1 MKNPFRI
8 FAQIGLTTTS
18 KGLFTRICLRRKSAR
33 PGGGLAY
40 VDGRWVLASR
50 ELAAKL
56 ARFSVFI
63 TEDCW
68 GSADNYVLS
77 KWLAEAILRGIK
89 IGLLSWNDL
98 HFGVD
103 QEIWDALT
111 ASKDPVIRNRMSMI
125 ANPKEHYRLVSPN
138 DAAIQVRFRCRGID
152 PWVRNGDSVVRLSS
166 LDREYAS
173 SLQKLREKSVEGW
186 PIAIEAVAAASLAA
200 H

>member
-1 MKNPFRI
+1 M
-8 FAQIGLTTTS
+8 
-18 KGLFTRICLRRKSAR
+18 
-33 PGGGLAY
+33 
-40 VDGRWVLASR
+40 
-50 ELAAKL
+50 
-56 ARFSVFI
+56 
-63 TEDCW
+63 TENCW

-125 ANPKEHYRLVSPN
+125 ANPREHYRLVSPDN
-138 DAAIQVRFRCRGID
+138 ATVQARFRCRGID
-152 PWVRNGDSVVRLSS
+152 PWVRNGDSIVRLSS

-173 SLQKLREKSVEGW
+173 SLQRLQELSVEGW
-186 PIAIEAVAAASLAA
+186 PIAFEAVAAASLAA